1 LMRGQQ
7 ERAGSLFSSVSIEDR
22 IPACHPLRRI
32 RKRADQSLDRLTPTF
47 AQLYASEGRPS
58 VPPERLQLGTPAW
71 AARKSMPCL
80 RRFGLAFGGIERK
93 VQYILNRS
101 LWPASTTM
109 KTTAYF
115 RDVVRQ
121 KHPGIE
127 AAWMLRVVAEPLEER
142 RQIDGRFALWGLVP
156 EAQNRVLRFISLDD
170 RETIHTTPSWTGASS
185 GPAPAP
191 CHVHLLRR
199 PRHENSL
206 LPGYRHPL
214 H

>member
-1 LMRGQQ
+1 
-7 ERAGSLFSSVSIEDR
+7 
-22 IPACHPLRRI
+22 
-32 RKRADQSLDRLTPTF
+32 
-47 AQLYASEGRPS
+47 
-58 VPPERLQLGTPAW
+58 
-71 AARKSMPCL
+71 MPCL